1 MKIFFI
7 ILISM
12 AFLFSATNLMP
23 LSQKGLDRNVTSHY
37 SRGIYLI
44 IVPQDDLIDRMSNDP
59 AGNFV
64 LFKKTQGFDV
74 DIISIEGMG
83 LGAEGLREI
92 IFEYKNSNPLLEYV
106 LLVGDVNWNYAVPTF
121 TIPSI
126 NEEDINV
133 TDYKYTLFL
142 LILKFLC

>member
-1 MKIFFI
+1 
-7 ILISM
+7 
-12 AFLFSATNLMP
+12 
-23 LSQKGLDRNVTSHY
+23 
-37 SRGIYLI
+37 
-44 IVPQDDLIDRMSNDP
+44 MSNDP

-133 TDYKYTLFL
+133 TDYKYTFFKKRTF
-142 LILKFLC
+142 IH